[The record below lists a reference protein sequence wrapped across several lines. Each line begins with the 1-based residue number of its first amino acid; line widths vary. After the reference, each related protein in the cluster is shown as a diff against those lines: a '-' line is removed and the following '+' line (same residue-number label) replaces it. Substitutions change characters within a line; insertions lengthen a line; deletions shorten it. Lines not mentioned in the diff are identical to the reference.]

1 MKKIKE
7 IWTNNRVLLILA
19 TIVIACFIIIAIVG
33 IKFFFK
39 TNTSNYGDRLEN
51 IENIPVLEEDI
62 SLIKEKIKEQ
72 EVVTEVNIHQKGK
85 IIYIRITFI
94 NVTLEK
100 AKEIATASL
109 ETVKEEYKNNYDIH
123 YTLVSEATENQTG
136 FTLMGAK
143 NISRQVIIWNNNT
156 PIKEETEE

>member
-85 IIYIRITFI
+85 IIYIR
-94 NVTLEK
+94 
-100 AKEIATASL
+100 
-109 ETVKEEYKNNYDIH
+109 
-123 YTLVSEATENQTG
+123 
-136 FTLMGAK
+136 M
-143 NISRQVIIWNNNT
+143 
-156 PIKEETEE
+156 